1 MLDLKIQNQISP
13 TCLLVLKK
21 HECNSCQQ
29 KNKKKIAQEGIQEKG
44 LGNQNEEHF
53 INLFESNILKT
64 QFIFPIV
71 NYPELH
77 FLLKIQTT

>member
-1 MLDLKIQNQISP
+1 MKIQKQISP
-13 TCLLVLKK
+13 ICLLVLKK
-21 HECNSCQQ
+21 HECKSCQQ
-29 KNKKKIAQEGIQEKG
+29 KNKKKIVQEGIQEKG

-64 QFIFPIV
+64 QVIFRIV

-77 FLLKIQTT
+77 FLMKIQTT